1 MAVIVARSTALSECG
16 RKLIVRETEVQ
27 AIALICLV
35 NLFIKSVMS
44 RPRSLL
50 CLISGVRGRP
60 DTAVGPDHGRV
71 TDSETNVIDLVGSA
85 MAFLVFLMVVA
96 AHL

>member
-16 RKLIVRETEVQ
+16 RKLIEREVQ
-27 AIALICLV
+27 AMALICLV

-50 CLISGVRGRP
+50 CLISGLRGRP
-60 DTAVGPDHGRV
+60 DTAVGPDQRRV
-71 TDSETNVIDLVGSA
+71 MDSETNVVDLVG
-85 MAFLVFLMVVA
+85 
-96 AHL
+96 